1 MSKTLHSSEVRGKK
15 QEGKREEEAEDHL
28 ERLYTAQNLCN
39 KDQERNI
46 GKETEDQW
54 PKIYTA
60 QNLGNKEQEEEKTR
74 LKTRNQD
81 FTKLRT

>member
-1 MSKTLHSSEVRGKK
+1 VSKTLHSSEVRGKK

-46 GKETEDQW
+46 GKETEDQ
-54 PKIYTA
+54 
-60 QNLGNKEQEEEKTR
+60 
-74 LKTRNQD
+74 
-81 FTKLRT
+81 